1 MFQLLRNVH
10 LALGLVFVVM
20 VSVFVVSSLVIA
32 YRPWLPQTP
41 VDSARTVRL
50 DPTSAQTP
58 RTLARALMRQED
70 LKGDL
75 RNIEEDAGSVRFRIF
90 RPGTQVDVEWQ
101 RSSGQATLKTRRWG
115 ALQMMVQLHTNHGF
129 WHDFMP
135 SNLWAGFSLLASVGM
150 LLLGASG
157 IYLWF
162 AHHSERLIGGVLL
175 AVGLVY
181 GLTTLVLTRL
191 T

>member
-1 MFQLLRNVH
+1 MFQLMRNIH
-10 LALGLVFVVM
+10 LALGLLFVLM
-20 VSVFVVSSLVIA
+20 ASIFALSSLVIA
-32 YRPWLPQTP
+32 YRAWLPQTP
-41 VDSARTVRL
+41 VDSERSVQIDEA
-50 DPTSAQTP
+50 SAGTP
-58 RTLARALMRQED
+58 PRALARALMQREG

-75 RNIEEDAGSVRFRIF
+75 RNIEEDPKAVRFRIL
-90 RPGTQVDVEWQ
+90 RPGARWE
-101 RSSGQATLKTRRWG
+101 RSTGQATLKTRRMG

-129 WHDFMP
+129 WHDFWP
-135 SNLWAGFSLLASVGM
+135 SNLWAGFSLLASVG
-150 LLLGASG
+150 LLLMGASG

-175 AVGLVY
+175 AVGLIY